1 MSAKGKG
8 SAAQSG
14 IMASRRKGR
23 ERRSGSDL
31 VPSQLVV
38 DALQHGQHRV
48 VFGEDAVNG
57 ESRICVE
64 RLQFAQEKQSEYV
77 IDVGVEKNH
86 AADRGMSN
94 RVVVGLRVQFGSG
107 FDL

>member
-1 MSAKGKG
+1 MCAKGKG
-8 SAAQSG
+8 PAAQSG
-14 IMASRRKGR
+14 IIAGRRKRR
-23 ERRSGSDL
+23 ECFSRSDL

-38 DALQHGQHRV
+38 DALEHGEHRV

-57 ESRICVE
+57 DRRIGVE
-64 RLQFAQEKQSEYV
+64 RLQFAQEQQSEYV